1 MEESSGD
8 IGQPL
13 AVNTSPKTQT
23 KELVAVY
30 RLGKLVS
37 KYIICYIVGFAGP
50 RKEVGELLMGASH
63 MHRTLL
69 QREFLTFLGNTEPDI
84 QPLGWIKIEH
94 KGGNKRIPNLFC
106 PAAFDWPLEVIY
118 SDLKDNE

>member
-69 QREFLTFLGNTEPDI
+69 QREFLIFLRNTEEPDI
-84 QPLGWIKIEH
+84 QQLGWIKI
-94 KGGNKRIPNLFC
+94 
-106 PAAFDWPLEVIY
+106 
-118 SDLKDNE
+118 

>member
-69 QREFLTFLGNTEPDI
+69 QREFLTFLGNTEEPDI
-84 QPLGWIKIEH
+84 QQLWWIEI
-94 KGGNKRIPNLFC
+94 
-106 PAAFDWPLEVIY
+106 
-118 SDLKDNE
+118 